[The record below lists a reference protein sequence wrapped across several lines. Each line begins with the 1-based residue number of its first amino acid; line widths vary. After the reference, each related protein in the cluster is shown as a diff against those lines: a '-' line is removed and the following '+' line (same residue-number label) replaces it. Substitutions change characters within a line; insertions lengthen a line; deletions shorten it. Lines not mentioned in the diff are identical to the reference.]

1 MQYLGKI
8 IGVAVALMMG
18 GGFWGVVL
26 GFWSAICLTGRAAAG

>member
-26 GFWSAICLTGRAAAG
+26 GFLIGHMFDRRAAAG